1 MSFNQCNTDSEKE
14 IWITMFDEETT
25 MDLFPTPPVNS
36 PKPTNLQTL
45 LKSAMSS
52 KAEPIQEVNN
62 KLSGDV
68 FTWILQPTFQPDEK
82 PLAEKAVQSVSFLDF
97 KWQAMQTDFGEPLQ
111 QSVKR
116 RLVL

>member
-1 MSFNQCNTDSEKE
+1 
-14 IWITMFDEETT
+14 
-25 MDLFPTPPVNS
+25 
-36 PKPTNLQTL
+36 
-45 LKSAMSS
+45 MSS
-52 KAEPIQEVNN
+52 EAEPIQEVNN

-68 FTWILQPTFQPDEK
+68 FTWILQPKFQPDEK